1 MTPEDVVE
9 VLTALDAGGIDY
21 WVDGGWGIDALLER
35 QTREH
40 RDLDLGVGLDD
51 VPRIATLLPHFS
63 QKESGE
69 SGGLFLTDELDRVV
83 DLLLIERSDS
93 GELWRQLAGG
103 RRLRHEEMETR
114 ASGLIGGRTVRC
126 ASVALQRQ
134 HHDHPDAT
142 DQDRLDIEA
151 LERELRD
158 NAGRGPHRERRP

>member
-83 DLLLIERSDS
+83 DLLLIERSDT

-151 LERELRD
+151 LERELR
-158 NAGRGPHRERRP
+158 

>member
-1 MTPEDVVE
+1 MKLLGVVAGMTPEDVVE

-69 SGGLFLTDELDRVV
+69 SEAYFSRMSSTVSSTCCSSNAATPASFGGSLREGGDCVTR
-83 DLLLIERSDS
+83 RWKPAHQDS
-93 GELWRQLAGG
+93 
-103 RRLRHEEMETR
+103 
-114 ASGLIGGRTVRC
+114 
-126 ASVALQRQ
+126 
-134 HHDHPDAT
+134 
-142 DQDRLDIEA
+142 
-151 LERELRD
+151 
-158 NAGRGPHRERRP
+158 